1 MSVNLLR
8 SVPTIKMNDL
18 RVSIDMGWAFQTD
31 FKEYQ
36 YGENYW
42 QNYINMESSTTSN
55 LLNNFRTKL
64 TLNYA
69 HSILDIGIGSG
80 AFLKALDSPKAGYD
94 VNPYG
99 EKWLKDNS
107 LWHNP
112 YEESNSKFD
121 GFCFWDVL
129 EHIENPSETLRLIP
143 MHGYIFVSLPIFT
156 DIEKIHLSKHYKPD
170 EHLQYFTTAG
180 FIKFMSLS
188 GFSVLEIRSDETQIG
203 RDNIITFVARKEYAS
218 K

>member
-1 MSVNLLR
+1 MSLNLLR

-18 RVSIDMGWAFQTD
+18 RVSIEMGWAFQGHFT
-31 FKEYQ
+31 EYQ

-42 QNYINMESSTTSN
+42 QNYINMESSETCQ
-55 LLNNFRTKL
+55 LLNQFRSELAT
-64 TLNYA
+64 NYSN
-69 HSILDIGIGSG
+69 SILDIGIGSG
-80 AFLKALDSPKAGYD
+80 AFLKSLNCEKAGYD

-99 EKWLKDNS
+99 QKWLKENS

-112 YEESNSKFD
+112 YEENNKKFN

-129 EHIENPSETLRLIP
+129 EHIENPSVLLNLLP
-143 MHGYIFVSLPIFT
+143 KNSYIFVSLPTFAS
-156 DIEKIHLSKHYKPD
+156 IEKIHLSKHYKPD
-170 EHLQYFTTAG
+170 EHLQYFTTSG

-188 GFSVLEIRSDETQIG
+188 GFSVVEIRCDETKIG
-203 RDNIITFVARKEYAS
+203 RESITTFVARKEYAS

>member
-18 RVSIDMGWAFQTD
+18 RVSIEMGWAFQAN
-31 FKEYQ
+31 FNQYQ

-42 QNYINMESSTTSN
+42 QNYINMESSETCG
-55 LLNNFRTKL
+55 LLNKFRTQL
-64 TLNYA
+64 ATNYA
-69 HSILDIGIGSG
+69 TSILDIGIGSG
-80 AFLKALDSPKAGYD
+80 AFLKALDCKKAGYD
-94 VNPYG
+94 VNPFG
-99 EKWLKDNS
+99 QKWLKDNN

-112 YEESNSKFD
+112 YEKNNSEFN

-129 EHIENPSETLRLIP
+129 EHIENPSETLRLLP
-143 MHGYIFVSLPIFT
+143 NDSYIFVSLPIFQS
-156 DIEKIHLSKHYKPD
+156 IEKIHLSKHYKPD

-180 FIKFMSLS
+180 FIKFMCLS
-188 GFSVLEIRSDETQIG
+188 GYSVVEIRSDETQIG
-203 RDNIITFVARKEYAS
+203 RDNILTFVARKEYAS